1 MAEDLRFG
9 ITFDVQSAAEKA
21 KADLPSLIKDLQT
34 MLNSKPLAINLDL
47 DKDYNKTFF
56 DTGSID
62 EIDKRVKDLA
72 KAWNQLTEEQRIY
85 NRTSGEYTEVAKEI
99 IAEYTRLTGARRSY
113 AQTLKEIEQA
123 SKRGAK
129 AEEQLVEK
137 QRRTSAMLSA
147 EENSISAVT
156 AKLKYYEEQLKKA
169 AVGSTSFDMS
179 AAQVKR
185 LRDRLTELQA
195 ASDKA
200 TGKMTKAEKQA
211 KAMSTAYHEQ
221 TTYVQRLIQRLMVYA
236 SFSMLRNFA
245 DNIRE
250 VTAQFELQR
259 ISLGAII
266 QDQERANMLFAEIQ
280 GFAMRSPLKIL
291 DLTKYTKQLAAY
303 QIGIDDL
310 FSTTKRLAD
319 VSVGLGVSMD
329 RLILAYGQIKATGY
343 LRASEV
349 RQLTEAGLP
358 IVDMLA
364 KKISAANGELVRTKD
379 IMAMIS
385 KREIPFE
392 MVAEVFE
399 DMTNKGGIFYN
410 MQEKQG
416 NTLYGLWQKLGDA
429 ADIMYSEIGNTGFV
443 NNSLKDAISFTRTL
457 MVNWKATGTALLGLI
472 AILGSYAMYLQK
484 LKLQSA
490 MNSAANQKYIA
501 SLRVKIATL
510 QAEKAAMV
518 EATAMQRQKMN
529 MTIAAAQAELKAATS
544 TNVLTRAF
552 NGMKAAFLTNP
563 FGVVIGA
570 LMLLASVIMPL
581 LNSKLGELRG
591 KLADINADY
600 SNRSMRM
607 KNNFEE
613 LATAVVEN
621 IDGSKKQ
628 KDALD
633 ELQRTYGD
641 IIGIENVQIEKL
653 REMKGDYRAL
663 LDMID
668 EYNAKAAGD
677 AREAE
682 IKTTYDGIIENA
694 RKNMT
699 NKLKS
704 AGLNDQEI
712 ASVLQDYVY
721 YTQQG
726 IDKTEALQKAMQNI
740 GKESGTTL
748 GVLRTLGSY
757 YASIFSA
764 TNIPSLFQDKN
775 QAGLKVLWS
784 GLTEWGE
791 DAMDYADAIKA
802 QNDALAENRK
812 RTIEAANAFGEY
824 AKGLDKVSQGL
835 QNIDWSSP
843 AAMQSS
849 QKEYNATSKNT
860 GEINVPISVVYD
872 PSKSEGAYQQMLEES
887 NAKIEYIFNSMK
899 EQLAEKG
906 IEIPTTFYKAAKSV
920 RDGNKQFSFV
930 DFDAIKAL
938 TKDPK
943 ALAAIRE
950 FQNYYEQFVPSDKT
964 AYAFKLK
971 LAQLAEASKVSF
983 DLVAKYALQSGGD
996 VQEHVKN
1003 IKSQIEALTKSIIK
1017 MQKVNSVLSMFGLPG
1032 FSKDTIEEEQS
1043 KKKVLEEY
1051 LKFLDGLDKSKNTG
1065 KGSKKQD
1072 PRLAVLQEEASL
1084 VERIYKEYK
1093 ELEKTVGSLQAAK
1106 DVKQMFGKTL
1116 EALGKRHNF
1125 GIATTINQLVGQLDI
1140 LFDKMAA
1147 LPKKAFPNLDN
1158 TLKEFRFKIEKLNI
1172 DEAQKEIER
1181 QIKELAEKIKQSK
1194 AAQDFYNEI
1203 FKLTGNA
1210 TLSQQLSVNIY
1221 GTDGS
1226 GIFEQTKKQLEKLFT
1241 NQQGKSIDIS
1251 SAIDTENMRIR
1262 YSELM
1267 RLYEQYK
1274 GAIIE
1279 GNRDML
1285 KDAIQKG
1292 RETSQKQ
1299 ILEWEK
1305 SLAKAKDY
1313 EQRRTDIINEYARQ
1327 REEIIKNT
1335 DLTDNEKNSLV
1346 SQSRKKEAEEL
1357 SKLSYEELTSS
1368 ERYVNAF
1375 KNLATQTE
1383 GSLKRLKTLIQQ
1395 VIATNKDLSPANL
1408 KALVDALNNID
1419 NEMNGRGIAGN
1430 LLGDLQA
1437 LFSAPKRIRKA
1448 KDELKQAQAEYDA
1461 AKPRL
1466 DSNISKSEAKL
1477 SKANAEVLATEKE
1490 KLAISERLAQLKKEG
1505 NADTQA
1511 YVNLQ
1516 IQEFE
1521 ADKKLTSAKERQN
1534 RAQQGLAL
1542 AKEDE
1547 RKAANKVAVAEGKVT
1562 DEQNKQRKGLEG
1574 LSDDFGKIGQF
1585 ASNLASELENVK
1597 DLLGI
1602 SSESAAGI
1610 VFDSAI
1616 KSLQQIQQLMT
1627 ILQVAMI
1634 IYNAICASNP
1644 WLAIATAVLAVATFM
1659 GNFFS
1664 AKKVAKAN
1672 KEIERQQELLDKLQ
1686 YTYDRLDK
1694 AKEKA
1699 FGSDYIKDYNEQ
1711 IKNLQAQ
1718 QSAYFKQAEAE
1729 RSKGKKADQDKID
1742 DYLEKA
1748 RDAADEI
1755 KDMQSELSE
1764 FFTGTDLTSAAK
1776 DFASAWL
1783 DAYLTYSNTADAIRE
1798 KFQDMMKNMVINSV
1812 MAKMIQAQLKPFFDE
1827 IDTLASDGNLAA
1839 EDIARIMSEIP
1850 SQVDAIDKGLQLA
1863 AENLEAAGVSFSSM
1877 RENGDLTGISRDI
1890 ANASEE
1896 SINGLAA
1903 GINTQNYYISH
1914 VPQIA
1919 DNVAAIRVA
1928 LESGASPMGGSVG
1941 DLITLQNQAMGHLQ
1955 GIERYTAEGVAE
1967 CRRIA
1972 ASCEEQV
1979 SQLRKVIVAKGG
1991 KTSHGV
1997 SVYLQN

>member
-129 AEEQLVEK
+129 AEEQLAEK

-358 IVDMLA
+358 IADMLA

-510 QAEKAAMV
+510 QAEKAAMG
-518 EATAMQRQKMN
+518 EATMMQRQKMN

-682 IKTTYDGIIENA
+682 IKTTYDSIIENA

-712 ASVLQDYVY
+712 ASVMQDYLY
-721 YTQQG
+721 YIQQG
-726 IDKTEALQKAMQNI
+726 VEKTEALQKAMQNV
-740 GKESGTTL
+740 GKESNPMLEAFRALGRVYMAEFQPGTL
-748 GVLRTLGSY
+748 LDS
-757 YASIFSA
+757 
-764 TNIPSLFQDKN
+764 KN
-775 QAGLKVLWS
+775 QAGLKVVWS

-791 DAMDYADAIKA
+791 DAMDYADAIQA

-872 PSKSEGAYQQMLEES
+872 PSKSNGAYQQMLEES

-906 IEIPTTFYKAAKSV
+906 IEIPATFYKAAKSV

-950 FQNYYEQFVPSDKT
+950 YQNYYEQFVPSDKT

-971 LAQLAEASKVSF
+971 LAQLAEASRVSF

-1032 FSKDTIEEEQS
+1032 FGKDTIEEEQS

-1051 LKFLDGLDKSKNTG
+1051 LKFLDGLDKSKSTG

-1116 EALGKRHNF
+1116 EMLGKRHNF

-1140 LFDKMAA
+1140 LYDKMAA
-1147 LPKKAFPNLDN
+1147 LPKKAFPNLDK

-1172 DEAQKEIER
+1172 DDAQKEIER

-1241 NQQGKSIDIS
+1241 NQQGESIDIS

-1279 GNRDML
+1279 GNREML

-1383 GSLKRLKTLIQQ
+1383 DSLKRLKTLIQQ

-1477 SKANAEVLATEKE
+1477 SKANAEVLAAEKE
-1490 KLAISERLAQLKKEG
+1490 KLAISERLAQLKKDG
-1505 NADTQA
+1505 NAITQE
-1511 YVNLQ
+1511 YTNLQ
-1516 IQEFE
+1516 MQEF
-1521 ADKKLTSAKERQN
+1521 ALDQRLTAAKDKQN

-1547 RKAANKVAVAEGKVT
+1547 QKAANKVAKAEGEVT

-1616 KSLQQIQQLMT
+1616 KSLQQMQQLMT

-1672 KEIERQQELLDKLQ
+1672 KEIERQQELLDRLQ

-1729 RSKGKKADQDKID
+1729 RSKGKKADQDKIN

-1783 DAYLTYSNTADAIRE
+1783 DAYLAYSNTADAIRE

-1863 AENLEAAGVSFSSM
+1863 ADNLEAAGVSFSSM
-1877 RENGDLTGISRDI
+1877 RENGDFTGISRDI

-1928 LESGASPMGGSVG
+1928 IESGASPMGGSVG

>member
-570 LMLLASVIMPL
+570 LMLLASVIVPM

-591 KLADINADY
+591 KLAGINADY
-600 SNRSMRM
+600 DNRSMRM

-682 IKTTYDGIIENA
+682 IKTTYDSIIENA

-726 IDKTEALQKAMQNI
+726 IDKSEALQKAMQNI
-740 GKESGTTL
+740 GKESNTMLEAFRALGRVYMAEFMPGTL
-748 GVLRTLGSY
+748 LDS
-757 YASIFSA
+757 
-764 TNIPSLFQDKN
+764 KN
-775 QAGLKVLWS
+775 QAGLKVVWS

-791 DAMDYADAIKA
+791 DAMDYADAIQA

-849 QKEYNATSKNT
+849 QKEYNATSKGT

-899 EQLAEKG
+899 EQLSEKG

-950 FQNYYEQFVPSDKT
+950 YQNYYEQFVPSDKT

-1032 FSKDTIEEEQS
+1032 FGKDTIEEEQS

-1140 LFDKMAA
+1140 LYNKMAA
-1147 LPKKAFPNLDN
+1147 LPKKAFPNLDK

-1210 TLSQQLSVNIY
+1210 TLSQQLSINLY

-1241 NQQGKSIDIS
+1241 NQQGESIDIS

-1279 GNRDML
+1279 GNREML

-1395 VIATNKDLSPANL
+1395 VIATNKDLSPTNL

-1437 LFSAPKRIRKA
+1437 LFDAPKRIRKA

-1477 SKANAEVLATEKE
+1477 SKANAEVLAVEKE

-1505 NADTQA
+1505 NTDTQA

-1516 IQEFE
+1516 MQEF
-1521 ADKKLTSAKERQN
+1521 ALDQRLTAAKDKQN

-1616 KSLQQIQQLMT
+1616 KSLQQMQQLMT

-1699 FGSDYIKDYNEQ
+1699 FGSDYIKDYKEQ

-1863 AENLEAAGVSFSSM
+1863 ADNLEAAGVSFSSM
-1877 RENGDLTGISRDI
+1877 RENGDFTGISRDI

-1972 ASCEEQV
+1972 TSCEEQV

>member
-47 DKDYNKTFF
+47 NKDYNKTFF

-570 LMLLASVIMPL
+570 LMLLASVVMPL

-621 IDGSKKQ
+621 VDGSKKQ

-682 IKTTYDGIIENA
+682 IKTTYDSIIENA

-740 GKESGTTL
+740 GKESSTMLEAFRALGRVYMAEFMPGTL
-748 GVLRTLGSY
+748 LDS
-757 YASIFSA
+757 
-764 TNIPSLFQDKN
+764 KN
-775 QAGLKVLWS
+775 QAGLKVVWS

-791 DAMDYADAIKA
+791 DAMDYADAIQA

-860 GEINVPISVVYD
+860 GDINVPISVVYD

-899 EQLAEKG
+899 EQLSEKG

-950 FQNYYEQFVPSDKT
+950 YQNYYEQFVPSDKT

-971 LAQLAEASKVSF
+971 LAQLAEASRVSF

-1125 GIATTINQLVGQLDI
+1125 GIATTIDQLLGQLET
-1140 LFDKMAA
+1140 LYGKMAS
-1147 LPKKAFPNLDN
+1147 LPKKAFPNLDK

-1172 DEAQKEIER
+1172 DDAQKEIER

-1241 NQQGKSIDIS
+1241 NQQGESIDIS

-1313 EQRRTDIINEYARQ
+1313 EQRRTDVINEYARQ

-1383 GSLKRLKTLIQQ
+1383 DSLKRLKTLIQQ

-1477 SKANAEVLATEKE
+1477 SKADAEVLAAEKE
-1490 KLAISERLAQLKKEG
+1490 KLAISERLAQLKKDG
-1505 NADTQA
+1505 LTNTQE
-1511 YVNLQ
+1511 YINLKM
-1516 IQEFE
+1516 QEF
-1521 ADKKLTSAKERQN
+1521 ALDQRLTAAKDKQN

-1672 KEIERQQELLDKLQ
+1672 KEIERQQELLDRLQ

-1863 AENLEAAGVSFSSM
+1863 ADNLEAAGVSFSSM
-1877 RENGDLTGISRDI
+1877 RENGDFTGISRDI

>member
-56 DTGSID
+56 DAGSID

-169 AVGSTSFDMS
+169 AVGSTSFEMS
-179 AAQVKR
+179 ATQVKR

-392 MVAEVFE
+392 MVAEVFD

-607 KNNFEE
+607 KTNFEE

-740 GKESGTTL
+740 GKESNTMLEAFRALGRVYMAEFQPGTL
-748 GVLRTLGSY
+748 LDS
-757 YASIFSA
+757 
-764 TNIPSLFQDKN
+764 KN
-775 QAGLKVLWS
+775 QAGLKVVWS

-791 DAMDYADAIKA
+791 DAMDYADAIQA

-835 QNIDWSSP
+835 QNVDWSSP

-899 EQLAEKG
+899 EQLAERG

-950 FQNYYEQFVPSDKT
+950 YQNYYEQFVPSDKT

-1032 FSKDTIEEEQS
+1032 FGKDTIEEEQS

-1140 LFDKMAA
+1140 LYDKMAA
-1147 LPKKAFPNLDN
+1147 LPKKAFPNLDK

-1241 NQQGKSIDIS
+1241 NQQGESIDIS

-1279 GNRDML
+1279 GNREML

-1335 DLTDNEKNSLV
+1335 DLTDNEKNSLI

-1383 GSLKRLKTLIQQ
+1383 GSLKRLKTLIEQ

-1477 SKANAEVLATEKE
+1477 SKADAEVLAAEKE
-1490 KLAISERLAQLKKEG
+1490 KLAISERLAQLRKDG
-1505 NADTQA
+1505 LTNTQE
-1511 YVNLQ
+1511 YINLKM
-1516 IQEFE
+1516 QEF
-1521 ADKKLTSAKERQN
+1521 ALDQRLTAAKDKQN

-1827 IDTLASDGNLAA
+1827 IDTLAGDGNLAA

-1863 AENLEAAGVSFSSM
+1863 ADNLEAAGVSFSSM
-1877 RENGDLTGISRDI
+1877 RENGDFTGISRDI

>member
-169 AVGSTSFDMS
+169 AVGSTSFEMS
-179 AAQVKR
+179 ANQVKR

-379 IMAMIS
+379 VMAMIS

-399 DMTNKGGIFYN
+399 DMTNKGGTFYN

-510 QAEKAAMV
+510 QAEKAAMGEV
-518 EATAMQRQKMN
+518 TMMQRQKMN

-563 FGVVIGA
+563 FGVIIGA
-570 LMLLASVIMPL
+570 LMILASVVVPM

-607 KNNFEE
+607 KTNFEE

-621 IDGSKKQ
+621 VDGSKKQ

-682 IKTTYDGIIENA
+682 IKTTYDSIIENA

-712 ASVLQDYVY
+712 ASVMQDYLY
-721 YTQQG
+721 YIQQG
-726 IDKTEALQKAMQNI
+726 VEKTEALQKAMQNV
-740 GKESGTTL
+740 GKESNPMLEAFRALGRVYMAEFQPGTL
-748 GVLRTLGSY
+748 LDS
-757 YASIFSA
+757 
-764 TNIPSLFQDKN
+764 KN
-775 QAGLKVLWS
+775 QAGLKVVWS

-791 DAMDYADAIKA
+791 DAMDYADAIQA

-906 IEIPTTFYKAAKSV
+906 IEIPATFYKAAKSV

-943 ALAAIRE
+943 ALAAIKE
-950 FQNYYEQFVPSDKT
+950 YQNYYEQFVPSDKT

-1032 FSKDTIEEEQS
+1032 FGKDTIEEEQS

-1140 LFDKMAA
+1140 LYDKMAA
-1147 LPKKAFPNLDN
+1147 LPKKAFPNLDK

-1172 DEAQKEIER
+1172 DNAQKEIER

-1241 NQQGKSIDIS
+1241 NQQGESIDIS

-1279 GNRDML
+1279 GNREML

-1437 LFSAPKRIRKA
+1437 LFDAPKRIRKA
-1448 KDELKQAQAEYDA
+1448 KDKLKQAQAEYDA

-1477 SKANAEVLATEKE
+1477 SKANAEVLAAEKE
-1490 KLAISERLAQLKKEG
+1490 KLAISERLAQLKKDG
-1505 NADTQA
+1505 LTNTQA

-1516 IQEFE
+1516 MQEF
-1521 ADKKLTSAKERQN
+1521 ALDQKLTAAKDKQN

-1547 RKAANKVAVAEGKVT
+1547 QKAANKVAKAEGEVT

-1672 KEIERQQELLDKLQ
+1672 KEIERQQELLDRLQ
-1686 YTYDRLDK
+1686 YTYERLDK

-1729 RSKGKKADQDKID
+1729 RSKGKKADQDKIN

-1863 AENLEAAGVSFSSM
+1863 ADNLEASGVSFSSM
-1877 RENGDLTGISRDI
+1877 RENGDFTGISRDI

>member
-169 AVGSTSFDMS
+169 AVGSTSFDIS

-591 KLADINADY
+591 KLSDINADY

-607 KNNFEE
+607 KTNFEE

-699 NKLKS
+699 NKLKN

-740 GKESGTTL
+740 GKEGNTMLEAFRALGRVYMAEFMPGTL
-748 GVLRTLGSY
+748 LDS
-757 YASIFSA
+757 
-764 TNIPSLFQDKN
+764 KN
-775 QAGLKVLWS
+775 QAGLKVVWS

-791 DAMDYADAIKA
+791 DAMDYADAIQA

-849 QKEYNATSKNT
+849 QKEYNATSKNS

-899 EQLAEKG
+899 EQLSEKG

-950 FQNYYEQFVPSDKT
+950 YQNYYEQFVPSDKT

-1032 FSKDTIEEEQS
+1032 FGKDTIEEEQS

-1051 LKFLDGLDKSKNTG
+1051 LKFLDGLDKSKSTG

-1140 LFDKMAA
+1140 LYDKMAA
-1147 LPKKAFPNLDN
+1147 LPKKAFPNLDK

-1241 NQQGKSIDIS
+1241 NQQGESIDIS

-1279 GNRDML
+1279 GNREML

-1437 LFSAPKRIRKA
+1437 LFDAPKRIRKA

-1477 SKANAEVLATEKE
+1477 SKANAEVLAAEKE

-1505 NADTQA
+1505 NTDIQA

-1516 IQEFE
+1516 MQEF
-1521 ADKKLTSAKERQN
+1521 ALDQRLTAAKDKQN
-1534 RAQQGLAL
+1534 RARQGLAL

-1547 RKAANKVAVAEGKVT
+1547 RKAANKVAVAEGNIT

-1863 AENLEAAGVSFSSM
+1863 ADNLEAAGVSFSSM
-1877 RENGDLTGISRDI
+1877 RESGDLTGISRDI

>member
-99 IAEYTRLTGARRSY
+99 IAEYTRLTGARKTY

-137 QRRTSAMLSA
+137 QRRTAAMLSA

-169 AVGSTSFDMS
+169 AVGSASFEQS
-179 AAQVKR
+179 ANQVKR

-392 MVAEVFE
+392 MVAEVFD
-399 DMTNKGGIFYN
+399 DMTNKGGTFYN

-563 FGVVIGA
+563 FGVIIGA
-570 LMLLASVIMPL
+570 LMMLASVIVPM

-607 KNNFEE
+607 KTNFEE

-641 IIGIENVQIEKL
+641 IIGIENVQIDKL

-712 ASVLQDYVY
+712 ASVMQDYLY
-721 YTQQG
+721 YIQQG

-740 GKESGTTL
+740 GKESNPMLEAFRALSRVYMAEFQPGTL
-748 GVLRTLGSY
+748 LDS
-757 YASIFSA
+757 
-764 TNIPSLFQDKN
+764 KN
-775 QAGLKVLWS
+775 QAGLKVVWS

-791 DAMDYADAIKA
+791 DAMDYADAIQA

-835 QNIDWSSP
+835 QNMDWSSP
-843 AAMQSS
+843 AALQSS
-849 QKEYNATSKNT
+849 QKEYNATSKGA

-950 FQNYYEQFVPSDKT
+950 YQNYYEQFVPSDKT

-1032 FSKDTIEEEQS
+1032 FGKDTIEEEQS

-1116 EALGKRHNF
+1116 EMLGKRHNF
-1125 GIATTINQLVGQLDI
+1125 GIATTIDQLVGQLEI
-1140 LFDKMAA
+1140 LYGKMAA
-1147 LPKKAFPNLDN
+1147 LPKKAFPNLDK

-1172 DEAQKEIER
+1172 DDAQKEIER

-1279 GNRDML
+1279 GNREML

-1437 LFSAPKRIRKA
+1437 LFEAPKRIRKA

-1477 SKANAEVLATEKE
+1477 SKADAEVLAAEKE
-1490 KLAISERLAQLKKEG
+1490 KLAISERLAQLKKDG
-1505 NADTQA
+1505 LTTTQE
-1511 YVNLQ
+1511 YTNLQ
-1516 IQEFE
+1516 MQEFVLDQRLT
-1521 ADKKLTSAKERQN
+1521 AAKDKQE

-1783 DAYLTYSNTADAIRE
+1783 DAYLAYSNTADAIRE

-1827 IDTLASDGNLAA
+1827 IDSLASDGNLAA

-1863 AENLEAAGVSFSSM
+1863 ADNLEAAGVSFSSM
-1877 RENGDLTGISRDI
+1877 RENGDFTGISRDI

>member
-169 AVGSTSFDMS
+169 AVGSTSFEMS

-364 KKISAANGELVRTKD
+364 KKISAANGELVRAKD

-518 EATAMQRQKMN
+518 EATAIQRQKMN

-726 IDKTEALQKAMQNI
+726 IDKSEALQKAMQNI
-740 GKESGTTL
+740 GKESNTMLEAFRALGRVYMAEFMPGTL
-748 GVLRTLGSY
+748 LDS
-757 YASIFSA
+757 
-764 TNIPSLFQDKN
+764 KN
-775 QAGLKVLWS
+775 QAGLKVVWS

-791 DAMDYADAIKA
+791 DAMDYADAIQA

-899 EQLAEKG
+899 EQLSEKG

-950 FQNYYEQFVPSDKT
+950 YQNYYEQFVPSDKT

-1032 FSKDTIEEEQS
+1032 FGKDTIEEEQS

-1051 LKFLDGLDKSKNTG
+1051 LKFLDGLDKSKSTG

-1140 LFDKMAA
+1140 LYDKMAA
-1147 LPKKAFPNLDN
+1147 LPKKAFPNLDK

-1241 NQQGKSIDIS
+1241 NQQGESIDIS

-1274 GAIIE
+1274 SAIIE
-1279 GNRDML
+1279 GNREML

-1335 DLTDNEKNSLV
+1335 DLTDNEKNSLI

-1395 VIATNKDLSPANL
+1395 VIATNKDLSPTNL

-1437 LFSAPKRIRKA
+1437 LFDAPKRIRKA

-1477 SKANAEVLATEKE
+1477 SKANAEVLAAEKE
-1490 KLAISERLAQLKKEG
+1490 KLAISEQLAQLKKDG
-1505 NADTQA
+1505 LTNTQE
-1511 YVNLQ
+1511 YTNLQ
-1516 IQEFE
+1516 MQEF
-1521 ADKKLTSAKERQN
+1521 ALDQRLTAAKDKQN

-1718 QSAYFKQAEAE
+1718 QSAYLKQAEAE
-1729 RSKGKKADQDKID
+1729 RSKGKKADQDKIN

-1863 AENLEAAGVSFSSM
+1863 ADNLEAAGVSFSSM

-1972 ASCEEQV
+1972 TSCEEQV

>member
-1 MAEDLRFG
+1 M
-9 ITFDVQSAAEKA
+9 
-21 KADLPSLIKDLQT
+21 
-34 MLNSKPLAINLDL
+34 
-47 DKDYNKTFF
+47 
-56 DTGSID
+56 
-62 EIDKRVKDLA
+62 
-72 KAWNQLTEEQRIY
+72 
-85 NRTSGEYTEVAKEI
+85 
-99 IAEYTRLTGARRSY
+99 
-113 AQTLKEIEQA
+113 
-123 SKRGAK
+123 
-129 AEEQLVEK
+129 
-137 QRRTSAMLSA
+137 
-147 EENSISAVT
+147 
-156 AKLKYYEEQLKKA
+156 
-169 AVGSTSFDMS
+169 
-179 AAQVKR
+179 
-185 LRDRLTELQA
+185 
-195 ASDKA
+195 
-200 TGKMTKAEKQA
+200 
-211 KAMSTAYHEQ
+211 
-221 TTYVQRLIQRLMVYA
+221 
-236 SFSMLRNFA
+236 
-245 DNIRE
+245 
-250 VTAQFELQR
+250 
-259 ISLGAII
+259 
-266 QDQERANMLFAEIQ
+266 
-280 GFAMRSPLKIL
+280 
-291 DLTKYTKQLAAY
+291 
-303 QIGIDDL
+303 
-310 FSTTKRLAD
+310 
-319 VSVGLGVSMD
+319 
-329 RLILAYGQIKATGY
+329 
-343 LRASEV
+343 
-349 RQLTEAGLP
+349 
-358 IVDMLA
+358 
-364 KKISAANGELVRTKD
+364 
-379 IMAMIS
+379 
-385 KREIPFE
+385 
-392 MVAEVFE
+392 
-399 DMTNKGGIFYN
+399 
-410 MQEKQG
+410 
-416 NTLYGLWQKLGDA
+416 
-429 ADIMYSEIGNTGFV
+429 
-443 NNSLKDAISFTRTL
+443 
-457 MVNWKATGTALLGLI
+457 
-472 AILGSYAMYLQK
+472 
-484 LKLQSA
+484 
-490 MNSAANQKYIA
+490 
-501 SLRVKIATL
+501 
-510 QAEKAAMV
+510 
-518 EATAMQRQKMN
+518 
-529 MTIAAAQAELKAATS
+529 
-544 TNVLTRAF
+544 
-552 NGMKAAFLTNP
+552 
-563 FGVVIGA
+563 
-570 LMLLASVIMPL
+570 
-581 LNSKLGELRG
+581 
-591 KLADINADY
+591 
-600 SNRSMRM
+600 
-607 KNNFEE
+607 
-613 LATAVVEN
+613 
-621 IDGSKKQ
+621 
-628 KDALD
+628 
-633 ELQRTYGD
+633 
-641 IIGIENVQIEKL
+641 
-653 REMKGDYRAL
+653 
-663 LDMID
+663 
-668 EYNAKAAGD
+668 
-677 AREAE
+677 
-682 IKTTYDGIIENA
+682 
-694 RKNMT
+694 
-699 NKLKS
+699 
-704 AGLNDQEI
+704 
-712 ASVLQDYVY
+712 
-721 YTQQG
+721 
-726 IDKTEALQKAMQNI
+726 
-740 GKESGTTL
+740 
-748 GVLRTLGSY
+748 
-757 YASIFSA
+757 
-764 TNIPSLFQDKN
+764 
-775 QAGLKVLWS
+775 
-784 GLTEWGE
+784 
-791 DAMDYADAIKA
+791 
-802 QNDALAENRK
+802 AENRK

-835 QNIDWSSP
+835 QNMDWSSP
-843 AAMQSS
+843 AALQSS
-849 QKEYNATSKNT
+849 QKESNATSKNT

-872 PSKSEGAYQQMLEES
+872 PSKSNGAYQQMLEES

-950 FQNYYEQFVPSDKT
+950 YQNYYEQFVPSDKT

-1032 FSKDTIEEEQS
+1032 FGKDTIEEEQS

-1051 LKFLDGLDKSKNTG
+1051 LKFLDGLDKSKSTG

-1116 EALGKRHNF
+1116 EMLGKRHNF

-1147 LPKKAFPNLDN
+1147 LPKKAFPNLDK

-1172 DEAQKEIER
+1172 DDAQKEIER

-1448 KDELKQAQAEYDA
+1448 KDELKKAQAEYDA

-1477 SKANAEVLATEKE
+1477 SKANAEVLAAEKE
-1490 KLAISERLAQLKKEG
+1490 KLAISERLAQLKKDG
-1505 NADTQA
+1505 NADTKE
-1511 YVNLQ
+1511 YTDLQ
-1516 IQEFE
+1516 TQEIE
-1521 ADKKLTSAKERQN
+1521 ADNKLTSAKERQN
-1534 RAQQGLAL
+1534 RAQQQLSL
-1542 AKEDE
+1542 AKQDE
-1547 RKAANKVAVAEGKVT
+1547 QKAVAKINKAEGEVT

-1664 AKKVAKAN
+1664 ARKVAKAN

-1755 KDMQSELSE
+1755 KGMQSELSE

-1863 AENLEAAGVSFSSM
+1863 ADNLEAAGVSFSSM
-1877 RENGDLTGISRDI
+1877 RENGDFTGISRDI

-1972 ASCEEQV
+1972 ASCEERV

>member
-123 SKRGAK
+123 AKRGAK
-129 AEEQLVEK
+129 AEEQLAEK

-169 AVGSTSFDMS
+169 AVGSTSFEQS
-179 AAQVKR
+179 ANQVKR

-563 FGVVIGA
+563 FGVIIGA
-570 LMLLASVIMPL
+570 LMMLASVIMPL

-607 KNNFEE
+607 KTNFEE

-641 IIGIENVQIEKL
+641 IIGIENVQIDKL

-682 IKTTYDGIIENA
+682 IKTTYDSIIENA

-712 ASVLQDYVY
+712 ASVMQDYLY
-721 YTQQG
+721 YIQQG

-740 GKESGTTL
+740 GKESNPMLEALRALGRVYMAEFQPGTL
-748 GVLRTLGSY
+748 LDS
-757 YASIFSA
+757 
-764 TNIPSLFQDKN
+764 KN
-775 QAGLKVLWS
+775 QASLKVFWS

-791 DAMDYADAIKA
+791 DAMDYADAIQA

-849 QKEYNATSKNT
+849 QKEYNATSKGA

-906 IEIPTTFYKAAKSV
+906 IEIPATFYKAAKSV

-950 FQNYYEQFVPSDKT
+950 YQNYYEQFVPSDKT

-1032 FSKDTIEEEQS
+1032 FGKDTIEEEQS

-1147 LPKKAFPNLDN
+1147 LPKKAFPNLDK

-1172 DEAQKEIER
+1172 DDAQKEIER

-1279 GNRDML
+1279 GNREML

-1477 SKANAEVLATEKE
+1477 SKANAEMLAAERE
-1490 KLAISERLAQLKKEG
+1490 KLAISERLAQLKKDG
-1505 NADTQA
+1505 LTTTQE
-1511 YVNLQ
+1511 YTNLQ
-1516 IQEFE
+1516 MQEF
-1521 ADKKLTSAKERQN
+1521 ALDQRLTAAKDKQN

-1616 KSLQQIQQLMT
+1616 KSLQQMQQLMT

-1764 FFTGTDLTSAAK
+1764 FFTGTDLTSVAK

-1783 DAYLTYSNTADAIRE
+1783 DAYLAYSNTADAIRE

-1863 AENLEAAGVSFSSM
+1863 ADNLEAAGVSFSSM
-1877 RENGDLTGISRDI
+1877 RENGDFTGISRDI

>member
-169 AVGSTSFDMS
+169 AVGSTSFEMS

-472 AILGSYAMYLQK
+472 TILGSYAMYLQK

-570 LMLLASVIMPL
+570 LMLLASVIVPM

-607 KNNFEE
+607 KTNFEE

-694 RKNMT
+694 RKNMA

-726 IDKTEALQKAMQNI
+726 IDKSEALQKAMQNI
-740 GKESGTTL
+740 GKESNTMLEAFRALGRVYMAEFMPGTL
-748 GVLRTLGSY
+748 LDS
-757 YASIFSA
+757 
-764 TNIPSLFQDKN
+764 KN
-775 QAGLKVLWS
+775 QAGLKVVWS

-791 DAMDYADAIKA
+791 DAMDYADAIQA

-849 QKEYNATSKNT
+849 QKEYNATSKGT

-887 NAKIEYIFNSMK
+887 NAKIEYIFNSMQAQMK
-899 EQLAEKG
+899 EKG
-906 IEIPTTFYKAAKSV
+906 IEIPTKFYDAAKSV
-920 RDGNKQFSFV
+920 RDGNKRFSFI
-930 DFDAIKAL
+930 DFDAIKAMV
-938 TKDPK
+938 KDPK
-943 ALAAIRE
+943 AVAAIGE
-950 FQNYYEQFVPSDKT
+950 YQAYYNQLAPSDKV

-971 LAQLAEASKVSF
+971 LAQLAEAGKVSF
-983 DLVAKYALQSGGD
+983 DKIAKYAMESGGD
-996 VQEHVKN
+996 VKDHIKN
-1003 IKSQIEALTKSIIK
+1003 IKDRLEELRVAIVK
-1017 MQKVNSVLSMFGLPG
+1017 MQKTNKILSMFGLG
-1032 FSKDTIEEEQS
+1032 GLTEQAI
-1043 KKKVLEEY
+1043 KEAQQEFNVIDNY
-1051 LKFLDGLDKSKNTG
+1051 LKFLGDMETKKSG
-1065 KGSKKQD
+1065 RGGSKKQD

-1116 EALGKRHNF
+1116 EMLGKRHNF

-1140 LFDKMAA
+1140 LYDKMAA
-1147 LPKKAFPNLDN
+1147 LPKKAFPNLDK

-1241 NQQGKSIDIS
+1241 NQQGESIDIS

-1279 GNRDML
+1279 GNREML

-1313 EQRRTDIINEYARQ
+1313 EQRRTDIINEYVRQ

-1477 SKANAEVLATEKE
+1477 SKANAEVLATERE
-1490 KLAISERLAQLKKEG
+1490 KLAISERLAQLKKDG
-1505 NADTQA
+1505 LTNTQE
-1511 YVNLQ
+1511 YINLQ
-1516 IQEFE
+1516 MQEF
-1521 ADKKLTSAKERQN
+1521 ALDQRLTAAKDKQN
-1534 RAQQGLAL
+1534 RAKQGLAL

-1664 AKKVAKAN
+1664 ARKVAKAN

-1711 IKNLQAQ
+1711 IKNLEAQ
-1718 QSAYFKQAEAE
+1718 QSAYLKQAQAE
-1729 RSKGKKADQDKID
+1729 RSKGKKADQDKIN

-1863 AENLEAAGVSFSSM
+1863 ADNLEAAGVSFSSM
-1877 RENGDLTGISRDI
+1877 RENGDFTGISRDI

>member
-9 ITFDVQSAAEKA
+9 ITFDVASAAEKA

-34 MLNSKPLAINLDL
+34 MLHSKPLSINLDL
-47 DKDYNKTFF
+47 NKEYNKTSFE
-56 DTGSID
+56 TGSIE
-62 EIDKRVKDLA
+62 EIDNRLKDLA
-72 KAWNQLTEEQRIY
+72 KTWNKLTEAERITH
-85 NRTSGEYTEVAKEI
+85 RTSGEFTAEAKKL
-99 IAEYTRLTGARRSY
+99 IAEYTRLTGARKTY
-113 AQTLKEIEQA
+113 AQTLNEIEKA
-123 SKRGAK
+123 AKKGAK
-129 AEEQLVEK
+129 AEEKWVESVRK
-137 QRRTSAMLSA
+137 TDAMLKA
-147 EENSISAVT
+147 EETSIAAVT
-156 AKLKYYEEQLKKA
+156 AKLKYYEEWMKKS
-169 AVGSTSFDMS
+169 AVGSTGFER
-179 AAQVKR
+179 AANHVKR

-570 LMLLASVIMPL
+570 LMLLASVIVPM

-607 KNNFEE
+607 KTNFEE

-682 IKTTYDGIIENA
+682 IKTTYDSIIENA

-764 TNIPSLFQDKN
+764 TNIPLLFQDKN

-791 DAMDYADAIKA
+791 DAMDYADAIQA

-950 FQNYYEQFVPSDKT
+950 YQNYYEQFVPSDKT

-1003 IKSQIEALTKSIIK
+1003 IKTQIEALTKSIIK

-1032 FSKDTIEEEQS
+1032 FGKDTIEEEQS

-1125 GIATTINQLVGQLDI
+1125 GIATTIDQLVGQLEI
-1140 LFDKMAA
+1140 LYGKMAA
-1147 LPKKAFPNLDN
+1147 LPKKAFPNLDK

-1172 DEAQKEIER
+1172 DDAQKEIER

-1279 GNRDML
+1279 GNREML

-1335 DLTDNEKNSLV
+1335 DLTDNEKNSLL

-1437 LFSAPKRIRKA
+1437 LFDAPKRIRKA

-1477 SKANAEVLATEKE
+1477 SKANAEVLAAEKE
-1490 KLAISERLAQLKKEG
+1490 KLAISERLAQLKKDG
-1505 NADTQA
+1505 NADIQA

-1516 IQEFE
+1516 MQEF
-1521 ADKKLTSAKERQN
+1521 ALDQRLTAAKDKQK

-1547 RKAANKVAVAEGKVT
+1547 QKAANKVAKAEGEVT

-1672 KEIERQQELLDKLQ
+1672 KEIERQQELLDRLE
-1686 YTYDRLDK
+1686 YTYERLDK

-1711 IKNLQAQ
+1711 IKNLEAQQAAYLKQAQ
-1718 QSAYFKQAEAE
+1718 AE

-1742 DYLEKA
+1742 EYLEKA

-1764 FFTGTDLTSAAK
+1764 FFAGTDLTSAAK
-1776 DFASAWL
+1776 DFAQAWL
-1783 DAYLTYSNTADAIRE
+1783 DAYLEYANTADAIRE

-1812 MAKMIQAQLKPFFDE
+1812 MAKMIQAQLQPFFDE
-1827 IDTLASDGNLAA
+1827 IDTLAKDGNLAA
-1839 EDIARIMSEIP
+1839 EDIARIMSGIP
-1850 SQVDAIDKGLQLA
+1850 SQIDTIDKGLQLA
-1863 AENLEAAGVSFSSM
+1863 ADSLEAAGVSFSSM
-1877 RENGDLTGISRDI
+1877 REGGDLTGISRDI
-1890 ANASEE
+1890 SNASEE

-1919 DNVAAIRVA
+1919 DNVAAIRA
-1928 LESGASPMGGSVG
+1928 AIEGGSSPIG
-1941 DLITLQNQAMGHLQ
+1941 GYSELITLQNQAMGHLQ
-1955 GIERYTAEGVAE
+1955 GIEQHTAECVAE

-1972 ASCEEQV
+1972 TSCEEQV
-1979 SQLRKVIVAKGG
+1979 SQLRKVIVAKGA
-1991 KTSHGV
+1991 KPSHGI

>member
-169 AVGSTSFDMS
+169 AVGSTSFEMS

-364 KKISAANGELVRTKD
+364 KKISAANGELVRAKD

-518 EATAMQRQKMN
+518 EATAIQRQKMN

-570 LMLLASVIMPL
+570 LMLLASVIVPM

-607 KNNFEE
+607 KTNFEE

-621 IDGSKKQ
+621 VDGSKKQ

-682 IKTTYDGIIENA
+682 IKTTYDSIIENA

-740 GKESGTTL
+740 GKESSTMLEAFRALGRVYMAEFMPGTL
-748 GVLRTLGSY
+748 LDS
-757 YASIFSA
+757 
-764 TNIPSLFQDKN
+764 KN
-775 QAGLKVLWS
+775 QAGLKVVWS

-791 DAMDYADAIKA
+791 DAMDYADAIQA

-950 FQNYYEQFVPSDKT
+950 YQNYYEQFVPSDKT

-1032 FSKDTIEEEQS
+1032 FGKDTIEEEQS

-1051 LKFLDGLDKSKNTG
+1051 LKFLDGLDKSKSTG

-1140 LFDKMAA
+1140 LYDKMAA
-1147 LPKKAFPNLDN
+1147 LPKKAFPNLDK

-1210 TLSQQLSVNIY
+1210 TLSQQLSINLY

-1241 NQQGKSIDIS
+1241 NQQGESIDIS

-1383 GSLKRLKTLIQQ
+1383 DSLKRLKTLIQQ

-1437 LFSAPKRIRKA
+1437 LFDAPKRIRKA

-1466 DSNISKSEAKL
+1466 DSNISESEAKL
-1477 SKANAEVLATEKE
+1477 SKANAEVLAAEKE

-1505 NADTQA
+1505 NTDTQA

-1516 IQEFE
+1516 MQEF
-1521 ADKKLTSAKERQN
+1521 ALDQRLTAAKDKQN

-1562 DEQNKQRKGLEG
+1562 EEQNKQRKGLEG

-1699 FGSDYIKDYNEQ
+1699 FGSDYIKNYNEQ

-1718 QSAYFKQAEAE
+1718 QSAYLKQAEAE

-1863 AENLEAAGVSFSSM
+1863 ADNLEAAGVGFSSM
-1877 RENGDLTGISRDI
+1877 RENGDFTGISRDI

-1972 ASCEEQV
+1972 TSCEEQV

>member
-570 LMLLASVIMPL
+570 LMLLASVIVPM

-607 KNNFEE
+607 KTNFEE

-694 RKNMT
+694 RKNMA

-726 IDKTEALQKAMQNI
+726 IDKSEALQKAMQNI
-740 GKESGTTL
+740 GKESNTMLEAFRALGRVYMAEFMPGTL
-748 GVLRTLGSY
+748 LDS
-757 YASIFSA
+757 
-764 TNIPSLFQDKN
+764 KN
-775 QAGLKVLWS
+775 QAGLKVVWS

-791 DAMDYADAIKA
+791 DAMDYADAIQA

-860 GEINVPISVVYD
+860 GEINVPISVIYD

-950 FQNYYEQFVPSDKT
+950 YQNYYEQFVPSDKT

-1032 FSKDTIEEEQS
+1032 FGKDTIEEEQS

-1051 LKFLDGLDKSKNTG
+1051 LKFLDGLDKSKNTS

-1140 LFDKMAA
+1140 LYDKMAA
-1147 LPKKAFPNLDN
+1147 LPKKAFPNLDK

-1172 DEAQKEIER
+1172 DNAQKEIER

-1241 NQQGKSIDIS
+1241 NQQGESIDIS

-1279 GNRDML
+1279 GNREML

-1357 SKLSYEELTSS
+1357 PKLSYEELTSS

-1448 KDELKQAQAEYDA
+1448 KDELKQAQAEYDV

-1477 SKANAEVLATEKE
+1477 SKANAEVLAAEKE
-1490 KLAISERLAQLKKEG
+1490 KLAISERLAQLKKDG
-1505 NADTQA
+1505 LTNTQE
-1511 YVNLQ
+1511 YTNLQ
-1516 IQEFE
+1516 MQEF
-1521 ADKKLTSAKERQN
+1521 ALDQRLTAAKDKQN

-1547 RKAANKVAVAEGKVT
+1547 QKAANKVAKAEGKVT

-1729 RSKGKKADQDKID
+1729 RSKGKKADQDKIN

-1863 AENLEAAGVSFSSM
+1863 ADNLEAAGVSFSSM
-1877 RENGDLTGISRDI
+1877 RENGDFTGISRDI

>member
-21 KADLPSLIKDLQT
+21 KADLPSLIKELQT

-99 IAEYTRLTGARRSY
+99 IAEYTRLTGARKTY

-123 SKRGAK
+123 AKRGAK

-169 AVGSTSFDMS
+169 AVGSASFEMS

-510 QAEKAAMV
+510 QAEKAAMG
-518 EATAMQRQKMN
+518 EATMMQRQKMN

-570 LMLLASVIMPL
+570 LMMLASVIMPL

-607 KNNFEE
+607 RNNFEE

-641 IIGIENVQIEKL
+641 IIGIENVQIDKL

-712 ASVLQDYVY
+712 ASVMQDYLY
-721 YTQQG
+721 YIQQG
-726 IDKTEALQKAMQNI
+726 IDKTEALQKAMQNV
-740 GKESGTTL
+740 GKESNPMLEAFRALGRVYMAEFQPGTL
-748 GVLRTLGSY
+748 LDS
-757 YASIFSA
+757 
-764 TNIPSLFQDKN
+764 KN
-775 QAGLKVLWS
+775 QASLKVFWS

-791 DAMDYADAIKA
+791 DAMDYADAIQA
-802 QNDALAENRK
+802 QNDALAENHK

-843 AAMQSS
+843 TAMQSS

-950 FQNYYEQFVPSDKT
+950 YQNYYEQFVPSDKT

-1032 FSKDTIEEEQS
+1032 FGKDTIEEEQS

-1051 LKFLDGLDKSKNTG
+1051 LKFLDGLDKSKSTG
-1065 KGSKKQD
+1065 KDSKKQD

-1147 LPKKAFPNLDN
+1147 LPKKAFPNLDK

-1172 DEAQKEIER
+1172 DDAQKEIER

-1241 NQQGKSIDIS
+1241 NQQGESIDIS

-1477 SKANAEVLATEKE
+1477 SKANAEVLAVEKE
-1490 KLAISERLAQLKKEG
+1490 KLAISERLAQLKKDG
-1505 NADTQA
+1505 LTNTQE
-1511 YVNLQ
+1511 YTNLQ
-1516 IQEFE
+1516 MQEF
-1521 ADKKLTSAKERQN
+1521 ALDQRLTAAKDKQN

-1547 RKAANKVAVAEGKVT
+1547 RKAANKVAVAEGEVT

-1664 AKKVAKAN
+1664 AKKVAAAN
-1672 KEIERQQELLDKLQ
+1672 KEIERQQELLDRLQ

-1729 RSKGKKADQDKID
+1729 RSKGKKADQDKIN

-1783 DAYLTYSNTADAIRE
+1783 DAYLAYSNTADAIRE

-1863 AENLEAAGVSFSSM
+1863 ADNLEAAGVSFSSM
-1877 RENGDLTGISRDI
+1877 RENGDFTGISRDI

>member
-169 AVGSTSFDMS
+169 AVGSTSFEMS

-379 IMAMIS
+379 VMAMIS

-607 KNNFEE
+607 KTNFEE

-726 IDKTEALQKAMQNI
+726 IDKSEALQKAMQNI
-740 GKESGTTL
+740 GKESNTMLEAFRALGRVYMAEFMPGTL
-748 GVLRTLGSY
+748 LDS
-757 YASIFSA
+757 
-764 TNIPSLFQDKN
+764 KN
-775 QAGLKVLWS
+775 QAGLKVVWS

-791 DAMDYADAIKA
+791 DAMDYADAIQA

-860 GEINVPISVVYD
+860 GDINVPISVVYD

-899 EQLAEKG
+899 EQLSEKG

-950 FQNYYEQFVPSDKT
+950 YQNYYEQFVPSDKT

-1032 FSKDTIEEEQS
+1032 FGKDTIEEEQS

-1051 LKFLDGLDKSKNTG
+1051 LKFLDGLDKSKNTS

-1140 LFDKMAA
+1140 LYDKMAA
-1147 LPKKAFPNLDN
+1147 LPKKAFPNLDK

-1241 NQQGKSIDIS
+1241 NQQGESIDIS

-1279 GNRDML
+1279 GNREML

-1437 LFSAPKRIRKA
+1437 LFDAPKRIRKA

-1477 SKANAEVLATEKE
+1477 SKANAEVLATERE
-1490 KLAISERLAQLKKEG
+1490 KLAISERLAQLKKDG
-1505 NADTQA
+1505 NADIQA

-1516 IQEFE
+1516 MQEF
-1521 ADKKLTSAKERQN
+1521 ALDQKLTAAKDKQN

-1863 AENLEAAGVSFSSM
+1863 ADNLEAAGVSFSSM
-1877 RENGDLTGISRDI
+1877 RENGDFTGISRDI

>member
-99 IAEYTRLTGARRSY
+99 IAEYTRLTGARKTY

-123 SKRGAK
+123 SKKGAR
-129 AEEQLVEK
+129 AEEKWVESVRK
-137 QRRTSAMLSA
+137 TDAMLKA

-156 AKLKYYEEQLKKA
+156 AKLKYYEEWMKKN
-169 AVGSTSFDMS
+169 AVGSTGFEW
-179 AAQVKR
+179 AANHVKR

-472 AILGSYAMYLQK
+472 AILGSYAMHLQK

-641 IIGIENVQIEKL
+641 IIGIENVQIDKL

-791 DAMDYADAIKA
+791 DAMDYADAIQA

-906 IEIPTTFYKAAKSV
+906 IEIPTTFYDAAKSV
-920 RDGNKQFSFV
+920 RDGNKRFSFI
-930 DFDAIKAL
+930 DFDAIKAMV
-938 TKDPK
+938 KDPK
-943 ALAAIRE
+943 AVAAIGE
-950 FQNYYEQFVPSDKT
+950 YQAYYNQLAPSDKV

-971 LAQLAEASKVSF
+971 LAQLAEAGKVSF
-983 DLVAKYALQSGGD
+983 DKIAKYAMESGGD
-996 VQEHVKN
+996 VKDHIKN
-1003 IKSQIEALTKSIIK
+1003 IKDRLEELRVAIVK
-1017 MQKVNSVLSMFGLPG
+1017 MQKTNKILSMFGLGG
-1032 FSKDTIEEEQS
+1032 FTEQAI
-1043 KKKVLEEY
+1043 KEAQQEFNVIDNY
-1051 LKFLDGLDKSKNTG
+1051 LKFLGDMETKKSG
-1065 KGSKKQD
+1065 KGGSKKQD
-1072 PRLAVLQEEASL
+1072 QRLAVLQEEASI
-1084 VERIYKEYK
+1084 VQRIYKEYK
-1093 ELEKTVGSLQAAK
+1093 ELEKTVGSAQAAK
-1106 DVKQMFGKTL
+1106 GVEAMFGKTL
-1116 EALGKRHNF
+1116 EMLGKRHKF
-1125 GIATTINQLVGQLDI
+1125 GIATTADQLIGQLEI
-1140 LFDKMAA
+1140 LYGKMQA
-1147 LPKKAFPNLDN
+1147 LPRKAFPNLEK
-1158 TLKEFRFKIEKLNI
+1158 TLKEFRFTIEKIDI
-1172 DEAQKEIER
+1172 DESQKQIEK
-1181 QIKELAEKIKQSK
+1181 QIKELAQKIKQSK

-1203 FKLTGNA
+1203 FKLTGDA
-1210 TLSQQLSVNIY
+1210 TLSQQLSINLY
-1221 GTDGS
+1221 GTDGK
-1226 GIFEQTKKQLEKLFT
+1226 GIFEQTKSQLEKLFT

-1279 GNRDML
+1279 GNREML

-1466 DSNISKSEAKL
+1466 DSNISESEAKL

-1490 KLAISERLAQLKKEG
+1490 KLAISERLAQLKKDG
-1505 NADTQA
+1505 LTNTQE
-1511 YVNLQ
+1511 YTNLQ
-1516 IQEFE
+1516 MQEF
-1521 ADKKLTSAKERQN
+1521 ALDQRLTAAKDKQN

-1547 RKAANKVAVAEGKVT
+1547 LKAANKVAVAEGKVT

-1718 QSAYFKQAEAE
+1718 QSAYLKQAEAE
-1729 RSKGKKADQDKID
+1729 RSKGKKADQDKIN

-1863 AENLEAAGVSFSSM
+1863 ADNLEAAGVNFSSM
-1877 RENGDLTGISRDI
+1877 RENGDFTGISRDI

-1972 ASCEEQV
+1972 TSCEEQV

>member
-129 AEEQLVEK
+129 AEEQLAEK

-169 AVGSTSFDMS
+169 AVGSTSFEMS

-472 AILGSYAMYLQK
+472 TILGSYAMYLQK

-510 QAEKAAMV
+510 QAEKAAMG

-570 LMLLASVIMPL
+570 LMLLASVIVPM

-607 KNNFEE
+607 KTNFEE

-726 IDKTEALQKAMQNI
+726 IDKSEALQKAMQNI
-740 GKESGTTL
+740 GKESSTMLEAFRALGRVYMAEFMPGTL
-748 GVLRTLGSY
+748 LDS
-757 YASIFSA
+757 
-764 TNIPSLFQDKN
+764 KN
-775 QAGLKVLWS
+775 QAGLKVVWS

-791 DAMDYADAIKA
+791 DAMDYADAIQA

-849 QKEYNATSKNT
+849 QKEYNATSKGT

-887 NAKIEYIFNSMK
+887 NAKIEYIFNSMQA
-899 EQLAEKG
+899 QLSEKG

-950 FQNYYEQFVPSDKT
+950 YQNYYEQFVPSDKT

-1032 FSKDTIEEEQS
+1032 FGKDTIEEEQS

-1051 LKFLDGLDKSKNTG
+1051 LKFLDGLDKSKSTG

-1140 LFDKMAA
+1140 LFNKMAA
-1147 LPKKAFPNLDN
+1147 LPKKAFPNLDK

-1241 NQQGKSIDIS
+1241 NQQGESIDIS

-1279 GNRDML
+1279 GNREML

-1477 SKANAEVLATEKE
+1477 SKANAEVLATERE
-1490 KLAISERLAQLKKEG
+1490 KLAISERLAQLKKDG
-1505 NADTQA
+1505 LTNTQE
-1511 YVNLQ
+1511 YINLQ
-1516 IQEFE
+1516 MQEF
-1521 ADKKLTSAKERQN
+1521 ALDQRLTAAKDKQN
-1534 RAQQGLAL
+1534 RAKQGLAL

-1664 AKKVAKAN
+1664 ARKVAKAN

-1839 EDIARIMSEIP
+1839 EDIARIMGEIP

-1863 AENLEAAGVSFSSM
+1863 ADNLEAAGVSFSSM
-1877 RENGDLTGISRDI
+1877 RENGDFTGISRDI

>member
-169 AVGSTSFDMS
+169 AVGSTSFEMS

-364 KKISAANGELVRTKD
+364 KKISAANGELVRAKD

-518 EATAMQRQKMN
+518 EATAIQRQKMN

-726 IDKTEALQKAMQNI
+726 IDKSEALQKAMQNI
-740 GKESGTTL
+740 GKESSTMLEAFRALGRVYMAEFMPGTL
-748 GVLRTLGSY
+748 LDS
-757 YASIFSA
+757 
-764 TNIPSLFQDKN
+764 KN
-775 QAGLKVLWS
+775 QAGLKVVWS

-791 DAMDYADAIKA
+791 DAMDYADAIQA

-849 QKEYNATSKNT
+849 QKEYNATSKGT

-899 EQLAEKG
+899 EQLSEKG

-950 FQNYYEQFVPSDKT
+950 YQNYYEQFVPSDKT

-1032 FSKDTIEEEQS
+1032 FGKDTIEEEQS

-1051 LKFLDGLDKSKNTG
+1051 LKFLDGLDKSKSTG

-1140 LFDKMAA
+1140 LYDKMAA
-1147 LPKKAFPNLDN
+1147 LPKKAFPNLDK

-1241 NQQGKSIDIS
+1241 NQQGESIDIS

-1274 GAIIE
+1274 SAIIE
-1279 GNRDML
+1279 GNREML

-1395 VIATNKDLSPANL
+1395 VIATNKDLSPTNL

-1437 LFSAPKRIRKA
+1437 LFDAPKRIRKA

-1477 SKANAEVLATEKE
+1477 SKANAEVLAAEKE
-1490 KLAISERLAQLKKEG
+1490 KLAISEQLAQLKKDG
-1505 NADTQA
+1505 LTNTQE
-1511 YVNLQ
+1511 YTNLQ
-1516 IQEFE
+1516 MQEF
-1521 ADKKLTSAKERQN
+1521 ALDQRLTAAKDKQN

-1547 RKAANKVAVAEGKVT
+1547 RKAANKVAVAEGEVT

-1718 QSAYFKQAEAE
+1718 QSAYLKQAEAE
-1729 RSKGKKADQDKID
+1729 RSKGKKADQDKIN

-1863 AENLEAAGVSFSSM
+1863 ADNLEAAGVSFSSM
-1877 RENGDLTGISRDI
+1877 RESGDLTGISRDI

-1972 ASCEEQV
+1972 TSCEEQV

>member
-129 AEEQLVEK
+129 AEEQLTEK

-169 AVGSTSFDMS
+169 AVGSTSFEMS
-179 AAQVKR
+179 ANQVKR

-510 QAEKAAMV
+510 QAEKAAMG

-570 LMLLASVIMPL
+570 LMLLASVIVPM

-712 ASVLQDYVY
+712 ASVMQDYLY
-721 YTQQG
+721 YIQQG
-726 IDKTEALQKAMQNI
+726 VEKTEALQKAMQNV
-740 GKESGTTL
+740 GKESNPMLEAFRALGRVYMAEFQPGTL
-748 GVLRTLGSY
+748 LDS
-757 YASIFSA
+757 
-764 TNIPSLFQDKN
+764 KN
-775 QAGLKVLWS
+775 QAGLKVVWS

-791 DAMDYADAIKA
+791 DAMDYADAIQA

-849 QKEYNATSKNT
+849 QKEYNATSNNT

-899 EQLAEKG
+899 EQLSEKG
-906 IEIPTTFYKAAKSV
+906 IDIPTTFYKAAKSV

-950 FQNYYEQFVPSDKT
+950 YQNYYEQFVPSDKT

-1032 FSKDTIEEEQS
+1032 FGKDTIEEEQS

-1147 LPKKAFPNLDN
+1147 LRKKAFPNLDK

-1226 GIFEQTKKQLEKLFT
+1226 GIFEQTKKQLKKLFT
-1241 NQQGKSIDIS
+1241 NQQGESIDIS

-1383 GSLKRLKTLIQQ
+1383 DSLKRLKTLIQQ

-1466 DSNISKSEAKL
+1466 DSNISESEAKL
-1477 SKANAEVLATEKE
+1477 SKANAEVLAAEKE
-1490 KLAISERLAQLKKEG
+1490 KLAISERLAQLRKDG
-1505 NADTQA
+1505 LTNTQE
-1511 YVNLQ
+1511 YINLKM
-1516 IQEFE
+1516 QEF
-1521 ADKKLTSAKERQN
+1521 ALDQRLTAAKDKQN

-1547 RKAANKVAVAEGKVT
+1547 QKAVAKINKAEGEVT

-1616 KSLQQIQQLMT
+1616 KSLQQMQQLMT

-1644 WLAIATAVLAVATFM
+1644 WLAIAMAVLAVANFM

-1729 RSKGKKADQDKID
+1729 RSKGKKADQDKIN

-1783 DAYLTYSNTADAIRE
+1783 DAYLAYSNTADAIRE

-1863 AENLEAAGVSFSSM
+1863 ADNLEAAGVSFSSM
-1877 RENGDLTGISRDI
+1877 RENGDFTGISRDI

>member
-472 AILGSYAMYLQK
+472 TILGSYAMYLQK

-563 FGVVIGA
+563 FGVAIGA
-570 LMLLASVIMPL
+570 LMLLASVIVPM

-607 KNNFEE
+607 KTNFEE

-682 IKTTYDGIIENA
+682 IKTTYDSIIENA
-694 RKNMT
+694 RKNMA

-726 IDKTEALQKAMQNI
+726 IDKSEALQKAMQNI
-740 GKESGTTL
+740 GKESNTMLEAFRALGRVYMAEFMPGTL
-748 GVLRTLGSY
+748 LDS
-757 YASIFSA
+757 
-764 TNIPSLFQDKN
+764 KN
-775 QAGLKVLWS
+775 QAGLKVVWS

-791 DAMDYADAIKA
+791 DAMDYADAIQA

-899 EQLAEKG
+899 EQLSEKG

-950 FQNYYEQFVPSDKT
+950 YQNYYEQFVPSDKT

-1032 FSKDTIEEEQS
+1032 FGKDTIEEEQS

-1051 LKFLDGLDKSKNTG
+1051 LKFLDGLDKSKSTG

-1147 LPKKAFPNLDN
+1147 LPKKAFPNLDK

-1241 NQQGKSIDIS
+1241 NQQGESIDIS

-1477 SKANAEVLATEKE
+1477 SKANAEVLAAEKE
-1490 KLAISERLAQLKKEG
+1490 KLAISERLAQLKKDG
-1505 NADTQA
+1505 LTNTQE
-1511 YVNLQ
+1511 YTNLQ
-1516 IQEFE
+1516 MQEF
-1521 ADKKLTSAKERQN
+1521 ALDQKLTAAKDKQN

-1863 AENLEAAGVSFSSM
+1863 ADNLEAAGVSFSSM
-1877 RENGDLTGISRDI
+1877 RENGDFTGISRDI

-1972 ASCEEQV
+1972 TSCEEQV

>member
-123 SKRGAK
+123 AKRGAK

-169 AVGSTSFDMS
+169 AVGSTSFEMS

-200 TGKMTKAEKQA
+200 TGKMAKAEKQA

-510 QAEKAAMV
+510 QAEKAAMG

-570 LMLLASVIMPL
+570 LMLLASVIVPM

-712 ASVLQDYVY
+712 ASVMQDYLY
-721 YTQQG
+721 YIQQG
-726 IDKTEALQKAMQNI
+726 IDKTEALQKAMQNV
-740 GKESGTTL
+740 GKESNPMLEAFRALGRVYMAEFQPGTL
-748 GVLRTLGSY
+748 LDS
-757 YASIFSA
+757 
-764 TNIPSLFQDKN
+764 KN
-775 QAGLKVLWS
+775 QAGLKVVWS

-791 DAMDYADAIKA
+791 DAMDYADAIQA

-906 IEIPTTFYKAAKSV
+906 IDIPTTFYKAAKSV

-950 FQNYYEQFVPSDKT
+950 YQNYYEQFVPSDKT

-1032 FSKDTIEEEQS
+1032 FGKDTIEEEQS

-1051 LKFLDGLDKSKNTG
+1051 LKFLDGLDKSKSTG

-1140 LFDKMAA
+1140 LYDKMA
-1147 LPKKAFPNLDN
+1147 AFPNLDK

-1172 DEAQKEIER
+1172 DNAQKEIER

-1279 GNRDML
+1279 GNREML

-1313 EQRRTDIINEYARQ
+1313 EQRRADVINEYARQ
-1327 REEIIKNT
+1327 REEIIRNT
-1335 DLTDNEKNSLV
+1335 DLPDDEKNSLV

-1419 NEMNGRGIAGN
+1419 NEINGRGIAGN

-1437 LFSAPKRIRKA
+1437 LFDAPKRIRKA

-1477 SKANAEVLATEKE
+1477 SKANAEVLAAEKE

-1505 NADTQA
+1505 NANTQE
-1511 YVNLQ
+1511 YTNLQ
-1516 IQEFE
+1516 MQEFALDQRLTAAE
-1521 ADKKLTSAKERQN
+1521 DKQN

-1672 KEIERQQELLDKLQ
+1672 KEIEQQQELLDKLQ

-1718 QSAYFKQAEAE
+1718 QSAYLKQAEAE

-1863 AENLEAAGVSFSSM
+1863 ADNLEAAGVSFSSM
-1877 RENGDLTGISRDI
+1877 RENGDFTGISRDI

>member
-169 AVGSTSFDMS
+169 AVGSTSFEQS
-179 AAQVKR
+179 ANQVKR

-518 EATAMQRQKMN
+518 EATAIQRQKMN

-563 FGVVIGA
+563 FGVIIGA
-570 LMLLASVIMPL
+570 LMLLGSVIMPL

-607 KNNFEE
+607 KTNFEE

-641 IIGIENVQIEKL
+641 IIGIENVQIDKL

-712 ASVLQDYVY
+712 ASVMQDYLY
-721 YTQQG
+721 YIQQG
-726 IDKTEALQKAMQNI
+726 IDKTEALQKAMQNV
-740 GKESGTTL
+740 GKESNPMLEAFRALGRVYMAQLSPGTL
-748 GVLRTLGSY
+748 LDS
-757 YASIFSA
+757 
-764 TNIPSLFQDKN
+764 NN

-791 DAMDYADAIKA
+791 DAMDYADAIQA

-860 GEINVPISVVYD
+860 SEINVPISAVFD

-950 FQNYYEQFVPSDKT
+950 YQNYYEQFVPSDKT

-1032 FSKDTIEEEQS
+1032 FGKDTIEEEQS

-1051 LKFLDGLDKSKNTG
+1051 LKFLDGLDKSKSAG

-1140 LFDKMAA
+1140 LYDKMAA
-1147 LPKKAFPNLDN
+1147 LPKKAFPNLDK

-1181 QIKELAEKIKQSK
+1181 QIKELAEKIK
-1194 AAQDFYNEI
+1194 AQDFYNEI

-1241 NQQGKSIDIS
+1241 NQQGESIDIS

-1383 GSLKRLKTLIQQ
+1383 DSLKRLKTLIQQ

-1437 LFSAPKRIRKA
+1437 LFDAPKRIRKA

-1477 SKANAEVLATEKE
+1477 SKANAEVLAAEKE
-1490 KLAISERLAQLKKEG
+1490 KLAISERLAQLKKDG
-1505 NADTQA
+1505 LTNTQE
-1511 YVNLQ
+1511 YTNLQ
-1516 IQEFE
+1516 MQEF
-1521 ADKKLTSAKERQN
+1521 ALDQRLTAAKDKQN

-1547 RKAANKVAVAEGKVT
+1547 QKAANKVAKAEGDVT

-1664 AKKVAKAN
+1664 AKKVAAAN

-1729 RSKGKKADQDKID
+1729 RSKGKKADQDKIN

-1850 SQVDAIDKGLQLA
+1850 SQVNAIDKGLQLA
-1863 AENLEAAGVSFSSM
+1863 ADNLEAAGVSFSSM
-1877 RENGDLTGISRDI
+1877 RENGDFTGISRDI
-1890 ANASEE
+1890 VNASEE

-1919 DNVAAIRVA
+1919 GNVAAIRVA

>member
-129 AEEQLVEK
+129 AEEQLAEK

-358 IVDMLA
+358 IADMLA

-510 QAEKAAMV
+510 QAEKAAMG
-518 EATAMQRQKMN
+518 EATMMQRQKMN

-682 IKTTYDGIIENA
+682 IKTTYDSIIENA

-712 ASVLQDYVY
+712 ASVMQDYLY
-721 YTQQG
+721 YIQQG
-726 IDKTEALQKAMQNI
+726 VEKTEALQKAMQNV
-740 GKESGTTL
+740 GKESNPMLEAFRALGRVYMAEFQPGTL
-748 GVLRTLGSY
+748 LDS
-757 YASIFSA
+757 
-764 TNIPSLFQDKN
+764 KN
-775 QAGLKVLWS
+775 QAGLKVVWS

-791 DAMDYADAIKA
+791 DAMDYADAIQA

-872 PSKSEGAYQQMLEES
+872 PSKSNGAYQQMLEES

-906 IEIPTTFYKAAKSV
+906 IEIPATFYKAAKSV

-950 FQNYYEQFVPSDKT
+950 YQNYYEQFVPSDKT

-971 LAQLAEASKVSF
+971 LAQLAEASRVSF

-1032 FSKDTIEEEQS
+1032 FGKDTIEEEQS

-1051 LKFLDGLDKSKNTG
+1051 LKFLDGLDKSKSTG

-1116 EALGKRHNF
+1116 EMLGKRHNF

-1140 LFDKMAA
+1140 LYDKMAA
-1147 LPKKAFPNLDN
+1147 LPKKAFPNLDK

-1172 DEAQKEIER
+1172 DDAQKEIER

-1437 LFSAPKRIRKA
+1437 LFEAPKRIRKA

-1477 SKANAEVLATEKE
+1477 SKADAEVLAAEKE
-1490 KLAISERLAQLKKEG
+1490 KLAISERLAQLKKDG
-1505 NADTQA
+1505 LTNTQE
-1511 YVNLQ
+1511 YINLKM
-1516 IQEFE
+1516 QEF
-1521 ADKKLTSAKERQN
+1521 ALDQRLTAAKDKQN

-1616 KSLQQIQQLMT
+1616 KSLQQMQQLMT

-1672 KEIERQQELLDKLQ
+1672 KEIERQQELLDRLQ

-1729 RSKGKKADQDKID
+1729 RSKGKKADQDKIN

-1783 DAYLTYSNTADAIRE
+1783 DAYLAYSNTADAIRE

-1863 AENLEAAGVSFSSM
+1863 ADNLEAAGVSFSSM
-1877 RENGDLTGISRDI
+1877 RENGDFTGISRDI

-1928 LESGASPMGGSVG
+1928 IESGASPMGGSVG